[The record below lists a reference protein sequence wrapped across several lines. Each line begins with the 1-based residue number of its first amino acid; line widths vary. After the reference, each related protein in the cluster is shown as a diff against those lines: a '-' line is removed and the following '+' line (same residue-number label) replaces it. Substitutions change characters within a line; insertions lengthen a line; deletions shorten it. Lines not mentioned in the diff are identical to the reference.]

1 MAYHILTIICLVLAA
16 LSVLFALKTLF
27 HRHWILGWLRG
38 TFGILLIVL
47 AISSAIVAL
56 DISSYSQLEREQP
69 IASLSFEKLSQ
80 QKYKAILVEPNGKES
95 QYTIYGDLWQID
107 ARIIK
112 WSKPIAGMG
121 VKPGYRL
128 GRLTGRYYSLEQE
141 RNGERA
147 VYELHSKDYGID
159 VWSWLKQNPLV
170 PWIDT
175 LYGNATF
182 LPMSDGALF
191 SINLSGTGL
200 LARPL
205 NEAAEKSVS
214 QWQ

>member
-1 MAYHILTIICLVLAA
+1 MAYHILTIICLVFAA

-27 HRHWILGWLRG
+27 HRHWIVGWLRG
-38 TFGILLIVL
+38 TTGMLLIML
-47 AISSAIVAL
+47 AIGSAVVAL

-69 IASLSFEKLSQ
+69 IASLSFRKISQ
-80 QKYKAILVEPNGKES
+80 QKYLATIVEPNGKERE
-95 QYTIYGDLWQID
+95 YTIYGDLWQID

-112 WSKPIAGMG
+112 WSKSIAGMG
-121 VKPGYRL
+121 IKPGYRL
-128 GRLTGRYYSLEQE
+128 GRLSGRYYSLEQE

-147 VYELHSKDYGID
+147 VYELHSKDFGID
-159 VWSWLKQNPLV
+159 VWGWLKQNPIV
-170 PWIDT
+170 PWVDT

-182 LPMSDGALF
+182 LPMADGALF